1 MSSRLIEKMRA
12 IEDRHARRRGDG
24 VGRKPQGVLSTGWAE
39 VDAALGG
46 GLARGGLHEWL
57 GLVSALR
64 SAGRTAPTSIVAP
77 IADETRNVSRRPDE
91 HARGGREPWRPPV
104 GVLIHL
110 AWRVLDTDAEGRW
123 AVWIGRRC
131 FPYPAVALRRGGGDR
146 RLLERSL
153 FVSPRTPAERL
164 WAIDLA
170 LRSPAVGVVIADGSE
185 LDLPATRRVQ
195 LVAKNHGVPV
205 FLVRPPWERAE
216 PSAAHTRWLVRRSGA
231 GGAATGPANPTWVI
245 ELLRCKGVHLRMA
258 TDAWRLEWD
267 RAACTLHLFT
277 AMADSTGDSQPAST
291 GRGCGRSSE
300 EGLNRR
306 RA

>member
-12 IEDRHARRRGDG
+12 IEDRHAKRRGDG
-24 VGRKPQGVLSTGWAE
+24 VGQKPRSVLSTGWAE

-46 GLARGGLHEWL
+46 GLARGGLHEWF

-64 SAGRTAPTSIVAP
+64 SAGRAAPTSIAPP
-77 IADETRNVSRRPDE
+77 IAGGIRDVSRGPDE
-91 HARGGREPWRPPV
+91 NTRPGREPWRPPV

-110 AWRVLDTDAEGRW
+110 AWRVLDADAAGRW
-123 AVWIGRRC
+123 TVWIGRRC
-131 FPYPAVALRRGGGDR
+131 FPYPAVSLRRGGRDR

-153 FVSPRTPAERL
+153 FVSPRTAVDRL

-170 LRSPAVGVVIADGSE
+170 LRSSAVGAVIADGSE
-185 LDLPATRRVQ
+185 MNLPATRRIQ
-195 LVAKNHGVPV
+195 WVAKNHGALA

-216 PSAAHTRWLVRRSGA
+216 PSAAHTRWLVRRSA
-231 GGAATGPANPTWVI
+231 TGGATGSANPAWTI

-258 TDAWRLEWD
+258 TDAWRLEWN
-267 RAACTLHLFT
+267 RAACTLHLSS
-277 AMADSTGDSQPAST
+277 AMADSTGDAQATSAS
-291 GRGCGRSSE
+291 GERGGMSE
-300 EGLNRR
+300 EELNRR